1 MQPVVAHTLIRCSKG
16 WFDSNTPYLK
26 GINKINKIHPVTF
39 IIFGFLLC
47 SIGFNILQHESV
59 KRLTYQ
65 IQKLEAGPARGLFL
79 EPEIPKP
86 PINDEELKE
95 LMEQILKK
103 MKHER
108 AV

>member
-1 MQPVVAHTLIRCSKG
+1 MVKEIIMRLQPLTVI
-16 WFDSNTPYLK
+16 
-26 GINKINKIHPVTF
+26 F
-39 IIFGFLLC
+39 IGLFLT
-47 SIGFNILQHESV
+47 SFGFNILQFQNV

-79 EPEIPKP
+79 EPEIPEP
-86 PINDEELKE
+86 PMNNEELKE

-103 MKHER
+103 MKQER

>member
-1 MQPVVAHTLIRCSKG
+1 MKLQPLTV
-16 WFDSNTPYLK
+16 
-26 GINKINKIHPVTF
+26 
-39 IIFGFLLC
+39 IFMGLFLTSL
-47 SIGFNILQHESV
+47 GFNLLQFQNI

-86 PINDEELKE
+86 PMNNEELKE

-103 MKHER
+103 MKRER

>member
-1 MQPVVAHTLIRCSKG
+1 MFKRLVRLQHALFKR
-16 WFDSNTPYLK
+16 NQQ
-26 GINKINKIHPVTF
+26 INKIHPVTF

-47 SIGFNILQHESV
+47 SIGFNILQYESV

-86 PINDEELKE
+86 SINDEELKE